1 MPSRSPTPVLPA
13 AAARPVAADDPA
25 APARPRGPARR
36 VALLE
41 ATLALLAEHGADA
54 LTHRRVAEH
63 AGLPLAST
71 TYWFDSKEHLLTE
84 ALRYAAERDAAR
96 LRSAAESLIT
106 RCEQEDSAPT
116 ASEIVAVVLDPCHEE
131 SRSPDPRAAER
142 AALLATYALMLEAA
156 RRPALQALSLDWS
169 DAYRETVGELL
180 RRAGSGRA
188 ADDARILM
196 AAADGLLIDRLASGT
211 EGDLDP
217 RAELEHLT
225 HALLTAGAPR

>member
-1 MPSRSPTPVLPA
+1 MPSRSPTSVLPA
-13 AAARPVAADDPA
+13 PTPGPA
-25 APARPRGPARR
+25 APTRPRGPARR

-96 LRSAAESLIT
+96 LRSGAESLIA

-116 ASEIVAVVLDPCHEE
+116 ASEIVAVMLDPSHEE
-131 SRSPDPRAAER
+131 SRAPDPHAAER

-156 RRPALQALSLDWS
+156 RRPALQALSLNWS
-169 DAYRETVGELL
+169 DAYRETIGELL

-211 EGDLDP
+211 EADLDP

-225 HALLTAGAPR
+225 HALLAAGAPR